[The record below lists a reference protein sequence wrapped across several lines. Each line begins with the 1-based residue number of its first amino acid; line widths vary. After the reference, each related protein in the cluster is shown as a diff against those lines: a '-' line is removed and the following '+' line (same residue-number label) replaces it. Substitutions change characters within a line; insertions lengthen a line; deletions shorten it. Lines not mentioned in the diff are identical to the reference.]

1 MHEFV
6 WNETS
11 FDFTLESGEV
21 DSYVG
26 SVECKH
32 CGLRAPL
39 KDATLGPDYVSLMN
53 ELQEDDGE
61 CEMIAAEHVI
71 YG

>member
-6 WNETS
+6 WNDTS
-11 FDFTLESGEV
+11 FEFTRDSGEV

-26 SVECKH
+26 SVECKN

-39 KDATLGPDYVSLMN
+39 KDASISADYVSLMN
-53 ELQEDDGE
+53 ERQEDDGE
-61 CEMIAAEHVI
+61 CEILLAEKLL
-71 YG
+71 YE